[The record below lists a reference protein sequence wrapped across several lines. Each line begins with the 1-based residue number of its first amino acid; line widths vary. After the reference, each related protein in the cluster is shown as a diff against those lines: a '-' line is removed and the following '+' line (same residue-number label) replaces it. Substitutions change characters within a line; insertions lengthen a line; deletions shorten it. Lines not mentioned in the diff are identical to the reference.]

1 MKNDFFK
8 SGCRKKMRIFVKT
21 LPGRTI
27 TVDTSDL
34 IGDSKCLTT
43 LMVKKRISEMRD
55 IHIEEQTLIFAGK
68 ILDDNENIYTIMR
81 EEGNVFLRIK

>member
-1 MKNDFFK
+1 MI
-8 SGCRKKMRIFVKT
+8 IFVKT
-21 LPGRTI
+21 LTGRTI

>member
-1 MKNDFFK
+1 MI
-8 SGCRKKMRIFVKT
+8 IFVKT
-21 LPGRTI
+21 LTGRTI

-34 IGDSKCLTT
+34 IRDSKCLTT
-43 LMVKKRISEMRD
+43 LMVKKRIAEMKN

>member
-1 MKNDFFK
+1 MI
-8 SGCRKKMRIFVKT
+8 IFVKT

-43 LMVKKRISEMRD
+43 LMVKKRIAEIRD